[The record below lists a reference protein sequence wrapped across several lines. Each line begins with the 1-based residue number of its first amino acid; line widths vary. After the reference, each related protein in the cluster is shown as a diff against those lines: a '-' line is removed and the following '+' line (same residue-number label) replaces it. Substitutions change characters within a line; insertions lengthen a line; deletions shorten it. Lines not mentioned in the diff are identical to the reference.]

1 MSSQRDTTQ
10 MPAKAFDRQI
20 IYFISFYNTYL
31 EVLFVIIR
39 HAGTP
44 YRDEPFEIVERK
56 GPGHPDSLCDG
67 ISDAISRGL
76 SRYYLDHFGTILHH
90 NVDKVLLIGGKSKP
104 VFGGGEIVRPLSIV
118 IGGRATDEFGHEK
131 IPTQEIAKKC
141 ASEFLKKQVEMLDDH
156 FTVEPRLGSGSA
168 ELRSLVKTAGANDT
182 SMGVGY
188 APLSHLEKDV
198 FEIDRLTHTIYGSGQ
213 DSKIMG
219 IRTGGRAQFT
229 VADAIVSKYV
239 KDMDAYADIKAEIAG
254 RVITHVSASWDDSS
268 VIVNAAD
275 KGDDIYLTVTGTSAE
290 MGDDGETGRGNRA
303 NGLITPGRPMTMEA
317 HAGKNPVNHV
327 GKIYNIIAIQAAR
340 DIAKLDGVED
350 AYVFLV
356 SRIGSPLNKPQ
367 IKAATIY
374 GEAAPS
380 KIEYVIDYWL
390 EQTLEFAERWVNNE
404 F

>member
-1 MSSQRDTTQ
+1 M
-10 MPAKAFDRQI
+10 
-20 IYFISFYNTYL
+20 YV

-39 HAGTP
+39 HAGTL

-90 NVDKVLLIGGKSKP
+90 NADKVLLIGGKSKP
-104 VFGGGEIVRPLSIV
+104 AFGGGEIVRPLSIV
-118 IGGRATDEFGHEK
+118 LGGRATDEFEGEK
-131 IPTQEIAKKC
+131 IPTQEIAKQC
-141 ASEFLKKQVEMLDDH
+141 ASAYLRNEVKMLDDH

-168 ELRSLVKTAGANDT
+168 ELRSLVKSAGANDT

-198 FEIDRLTHTIYGSGQ
+198 FEIDRLTHTVNGSGE

-219 IRTGGRAQFT
+219 IRTGGHAQFT
-229 VADAIVSKYV
+229 VADAIVSKYA
-239 KDMDAYADIKAEIAG
+239 KSMDDYADIKAEIAA
-254 RVITHVSASWDDSS
+254 RVITHISASWDDSS

-275 KGDDIYLTVTGTSAE
+275 HGDDIYLTVTGTSAE

-327 GKIYNIIAIQAAR
+327 GKIYNIIAIQAAK

-356 SRIGSPLNKPQ
+356 SRIGSPLDKPQ

-374 GEAAPS
+374 GEAASS
-380 KIEYVIDYWL
+380 KIEYAIDYWL
-390 EQTLEFAERWVNNE
+390 EQTLDFAQRWVNNE

>member
-1 MSSQRDTTQ
+1 M
-10 MPAKAFDRQI
+10 
-20 IYFISFYNTYL
+20 
-31 EVLFVIIR
+31 IIR

-90 NVDKVLLIGGKSKP
+90 NVDKVLLIGGKSRP
-104 VFGGGEIVRPLSIV
+104 EFGGGEIIRPLSIV
-118 IGGRATDEFGHEK
+118 IGGRATDEFEGVK
-131 IPTQEIAKKC
+131 IPTQEIAREC
-141 ASEFLKKQVEMLDDH
+141 AARFLRDRVKELDDH
-156 FTVEPRLGSGSA
+156 FVIEPRLGSGSA

-188 APLSHLEKDV
+188 APLSHLEQDV
-198 FEIDRLTHTIYGSGQ
+198 FEIDRLVHTVRGAGE

-219 IRTGGRAQFT
+219 IRMGERAQFT
-229 VADAIVSKYV
+229 IADAIVSKYA
-239 KDMDAYADIKAEIAG
+239 KSMDSYADIKAEIAAK
-254 RVITHVSASWDDSS
+254 VITHVSARWGDSI
-268 VIVNAAD
+268 VTVNAAD
-275 KGDDIYLTVTGTSAE
+275 HDSSIYLTVTGTSAE

-327 GKIYNIIAIQAAR
+327 GKIYNIIAIQAAK
-340 DIAKLDGVED
+340 DIAKLDGVEE

-356 SRIGSPLNKPQ
+356 SRIGAPLNKPQ
-367 IKAATIY
+367 IKAVTTY
-374 GEAAPS
+374 GEAAPA
-380 KIEYVIDYWL
+380 KIEYAVDYWL
-390 EQTLEFAERWVNNE
+390 EQTPRFAELWVNNE

>member
-1 MSSQRDTTQ
+1 
-10 MPAKAFDRQI
+10 
-20 IYFISFYNTYL
+20 L
-31 EVLFVIIR
+31 IIR

-44 YRDEPFEIVERK
+44 YREEPFEIVERK

-90 NVDKVLLIGGKSKP
+90 NVDKVLLIGGRSKP
-104 VFGGGEIVRPLSIV
+104 AFGGGEIVRPLSIV
-118 IGGRATDEFGHEK
+118 IGGRATDELEGVK
-131 IPTQEIAKKC
+131 VPVQEIARDC
-141 ASEFLKKQVEMLDDH
+141 AAQFLNDRVKELDGR
-156 FTVEPRLGSGSA
+156 FTIEPRIGVGST
-168 ELRSLVKTAGANDT
+168 ELRSLVKEVGANDT

-188 APLSHLEKDV
+188 APLSHLEADV
-198 FEIDRLTHTIYGSGQ
+198 LEIDRLARSIRGAGE

-219 IRTGGRAQFT
+219 IRMGPRAQFT
-229 VADAIVSKYV
+229 VADAIVARHVRS
-239 KDMDAYADIKAEIAG
+239 MDDYADVKAAIAAK
-254 RVITHVSASWDDSS
+254 VVSHVSARWGDSS
-268 VIVNAAD
+268 VAVNAAD
-275 KGDDIYLTVTGTSAE
+275 HGDDIYLTVTGTSAE

-340 DIAKLDGVED
+340 DIAQLDGVED

-356 SRIGSPLNKPQ
+356 SRIGAPLDKPQ
-367 IKAATIY
+367 IKAVTIY
-374 GEAAPS
+374 GEAAPA
-380 KIEYVIDYWL
+380 KIEYAVDYWL
-390 EQTLEFAERWVNNE
+390 EQTLEFAQRWVNNE